1 MNKLREAGFLITKIH
16 QLSQRIFSNLL
27 EEYEI
32 HEITAAQG
40 RILFPLWKKDNLS
53 FQDLKKKTLL
63 SKSTLSYF
71 LDQLEE
77 AGFIE
82 RIQSKSDKRSINV
95 KLKSVNNELKQK
107 FIDVSNQMK
116 EIYYNKFS
124 EKEIDE
130 FEGYLTCI
138 LDNLMINNKK
148 NKDKKKFF

>member
-1 MNKLREAGFLITKIH
+1 MENLRESGFLITKIH

-40 RILFPLWKKDNLS
+40 RILFPLWKDNNLS
-53 FQDLKKKTLL
+53 FQDLKNKILL

-82 RIQSKSDKRSINV
+82 RIHSEDDKRTINI
-95 KLKSVNNELKQK
+95 KLITIDADLKKK
-107 FIDVSNQMK
+107 FIDVSNKMK
-116 EIYYNKFS
+116 QIYYKDFS
-124 EKEIDE
+124 EQQIDD
-130 FEGYLTCI
+130 FESYLRRI
-138 LDNLMINNKK
+138 LQNLMVYNKK
-148 NKDKKKFF
+148 KK